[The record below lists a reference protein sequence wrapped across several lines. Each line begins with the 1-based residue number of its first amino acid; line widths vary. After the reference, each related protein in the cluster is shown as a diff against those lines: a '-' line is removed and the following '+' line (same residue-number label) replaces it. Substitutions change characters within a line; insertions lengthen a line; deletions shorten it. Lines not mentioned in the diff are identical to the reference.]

1 MKLIVLISLCIL
13 SLPAIITPPQTSMAT
28 EAIFEDPAMQRIKS
42 EGNDSTIS
50 AYLIIRVQHEDLGP
64 LTSNFSRVE
73 QLFNIEQE
81 ARTSTNSN
89 YSFDSNKVYIQR
101 LETPFSAWEGA
112 FNTRNKSLT
121 NATSWGEVLQP
132 TNEQGWCSEE
142 ANTAENNAL
151 QATLLLLPKESNI
164 GVACPE
170 FAGASAT
177 QPPQSNE
184 LLWLIWLNSSER
196 PVDWSELSSWCEKI
210 SANSE
215 FNFEPAGVNMLFKE
229 AELIAKDDLSK
240 ILPITAVIL
249 LAIMWLFFR
258 DIKTTLMTL
267 GSVVLVVLA
276 VIGFLQLF
284 DYQFSVIDGIAVPI
298 IMGVAVDGA
307 FWYKSSNKPTK
318 EVREILLLAM
328 ATTVAAVSLALF
340 SPIKAQRG
348 LALVMIVGIVFD
360 WLLTR
365 FVLEQY
371 YLKSRVAPIVN
382 DVVNFSS
389 ENKIK
394 WAWPVALL
402 ALVMI
407 AVTSPTGV
415 EALDIN
421 QFLPEDSESLD
432 ELSELRD
439 LYVIASST
447 IVFIT
452 FDLDNADSLEL
463 SNLDNF
469 KQQFVQHPNIIAY
482 DTGLSREILVL
493 GFGDI
498 IGESSFDDIYD
509 NTTESILVKDPWLRV
524 DGEVTGAFILAVIDG
539 ENAQSAYQFSLD
551 AQNLLDDNDL
561 SGEIG
566 GDLITGIS
574 LAKSFEQTRILQI
587 IFAGII
593 VFTISRAMTGST
605 NRAARIAVGTIA
617 VGIAVDGLASHL
629 GGRGVNTAPAV
640 LLGMGF
646 AADYLSHA
654 SDKITS
660 WKFDNMARWG
670 AAITSCSVFFVV
682 SFSKFPPA
690 KDTGVL
696 LTLTIIISVFLAT
709 LLSTVSHK
717 GTIKQQEE

>member
-1 MKLIVLISLCIL
+1 
-13 SLPAIITPPQTSMAT
+13 
-28 EAIFEDPAMQRIKS
+28 
-42 EGNDSTIS
+42 
-50 AYLIIRVQHEDLGP
+50 
-64 LTSNFSRVE
+64 
-73 QLFNIEQE
+73 
-81 ARTSTNSN
+81 
-89 YSFDSNKVYIQR
+89 
-101 LETPFSAWEGA
+101 
-112 FNTRNKSLT
+112 
-121 NATSWGEVLQP
+121 
-132 TNEQGWCSEE
+132 
-142 ANTAENNAL
+142 
-151 QATLLLLPKESNI
+151 
-164 GVACPE
+164 
-170 FAGASAT
+170 
-177 QPPQSNE
+177 
-184 LLWLIWLNSSER
+184 
-196 PVDWSELSSWCEKI
+196 
-210 SANSE
+210 
-215 FNFEPAGVNMLFKE
+215 MLFKE

-348 LALVMIVGIVFD
+348 LALVMIIGIVFD

-365 FVLEQY
+365 FVLEEY
-371 YLKSRVAPIVN
+371 YLKSRVSPIVN
-382 DVVNFSS
+382 DVLKFFP
-389 ENKIK
+389 ENNIK
-394 WAWPVALL
+394 WGWPVALL

-493 GFGDI
+493 GLGDLT
-498 IGESSFDDIYD
+498 ESSSFDELYD

-524 DGEVTGAFILAVIDG
+524 DGEVTGGFILAVIDG

-551 AQNLLDDNDL
+551 TQNLLDDNNL

-587 IFAGII
+587 IFAGIV

-709 LLSTVSHK
+709 LLSTVSHV
-717 GTIKQQEE
+717 GAIKRQEE

>member
-13 SLPAIITPPQTSMAT
+13 SLPAIISPPQTSMAT

-132 TNEQGWCSEE
+132 TNEQGWCSEA

-371 YLKSRVAPIVN
+371 YLKSRVVP
-382 DVVNFSS
+382 
-389 ENKIK
+389 
-394 WAWPVALL
+394 
-402 ALVMI
+402 I
-407 AVTSPTGV
+407 AVSYTH
-415 EALDIN
+415 
-421 QFLPEDSESLD
+421 
-432 ELSELRD
+432 LR
-439 LYVIASST
+439 AHET
-447 IVFIT
+447 
-452 FDLDNADSLEL
+452 
-463 SNLDNF
+463 
-469 KQQFVQHPNIIAY
+469 
-482 DTGLSREILVL
+482 
-493 GFGDI
+493 
-498 IGESSFDDIYD
+498 
-509 NTTESILVKDPWLRV
+509 
-524 DGEVTGAFILAVIDG
+524 
-539 ENAQSAYQFSLD
+539 
-551 AQNLLDDNDL
+551 
-561 SGEIG
+561 
-566 GDLITGIS
+566 
-574 LAKSFEQTRILQI
+574 
-587 IFAGII
+587 
-593 VFTISRAMTGST
+593 
-605 NRAARIAVGTIA
+605 
-617 VGIAVDGLASHL
+617 
-629 GGRGVNTAPAV
+629 
-640 LLGMGF
+640 
-646 AADYLSHA
+646 
-654 SDKITS
+654 
-660 WKFDNMARWG
+660 
-670 AAITSCSVFFVV
+670 
-682 SFSKFPPA
+682 
-690 KDTGVL
+690 
-696 LTLTIIISVFLAT
+696 
-709 LLSTVSHK
+709 
-717 GTIKQQEE
+717 